1 MRRSTNTPRTESQAP
16 TVVPESV
23 IPTPS
28 ECSELSFCVGGHS
41 DFEGDVYEDVVCN
54 YENGQYS
61 EENVETSSE
70 NSDQNSEFEES
81 DSSSIDRFS
90 LVLSD
95 DMNDKVSQLC
105 EAVERM
111 RATFNSQQS
120 GTTVKLSVAFPVFRG
135 DECEDVHEFVSNY
148 KRAARL
154 NGWSEVN
161 LALGLPLYL
170 KGHASAWFKTLESPD
185 EMSFDELSAALIH
198 HFASGASEWRVRQ
211 ALGVCIR
218 NCIQRRQLEKESVA
232 DYSYSLRTYCTR
244 LNLPR
249 AEWTQYFV
257 QGLRPEIREYVV
269 LQQPDNLEAA
279 ENFAK
284 LKESVLSSSEKT
296 PAVDVKQIS
305 AQIVDELTK
314 AAASKDKQIV
324 AAASDQQGLNVD
336 KTDIKQMIR
345 AEIQQLMGGNQPDSN
360 RFQPQK
366 GPVFQARGFRSR
378 TGDPVCFNCG
388 RRGHTYYNCRAN
400 PDPRVPRYNRFRR
413 LETLSRETK

>member
-54 YENGQYS
+54 YENRQYS

-95 DMNDKVSQLC
+95 DMNDQVSQLC

-111 RATFNSQQS
+111 RATFNSQPS

-135 DECEDVHEFVSNY
+135 EDCEDVHEFVSSY

-170 KGHASAWFKTLESPD
+170 KGHASACFKTLESPD

-198 HFASGASEWRVRQ
+198 Q
-211 ALGVCIR
+211 ACNR
-218 NCIQRRQLEKESVA
+218 SC
-232 DYSYSLRTYCTR
+232 SLVK
-244 LNLPR
+244 NGHI
-249 AEWTQYFV
+249 AE
-257 QGLRPEIREYVV
+257 
-269 LQQPDNLEAA
+269 
-279 ENFAK
+279 
-284 LKESVLSSSEKT
+284 
-296 PAVDVKQIS
+296 
-305 AQIVDELTK
+305 
-314 AAASKDKQIV
+314 
-324 AAASDQQGLNVD
+324 
-336 KTDIKQMIR
+336 
-345 AEIQQLMGGNQPDSN
+345 
-360 RFQPQK
+360 
-366 GPVFQARGFRSR
+366 
-378 TGDPVCFNCG
+378 
-388 RRGHTYYNCRAN
+388 
-400 PDPRVPRYNRFRR
+400 
-413 LETLSRETK
+413 